1 MSSTNPP
8 VKINTY
14 PVPAGGRPLWG
25 PLICGAVMY
34 WSARPG
40 LIEPG
45 SRLYD
50 TVLSGHH
57 PTAYN
62 AAWWVQKSLFYFL
75 FGAHAVETVAFAAGP
90 LRKHGV
96 PLFGAAWFQWVVG
109 CFVGGVFT
117 TKYFEAV
124 VKAKERG
131 RK

>member
-1 MSSTNPP
+1 MSSNKQP

-14 PVPAGGRPLWG
+14 PVPAGGRLLWG
-25 PLICGAVMY
+25 PIISGAVMY

-45 SRLYD
+45 SWLYE
-50 TVLSGHH
+50 TALAQN
-57 PTAYN
+57 PAAYN

-75 FGAHAVETVAFAAGP
+75 FGAHAIETVAFAVGP

-96 PLFGAAWFQWVVG
+96 PMFSGAWFQWVVG

-117 TKYFEAV
+117 TKHFEQV